1 MVESGLPGAP
11 PLPEELAG
19 RLRAALEAKGPSYQ
33 PRTEHLRNGKP
44 EHTNRLILETSPYL
58 LQHAHNPVSWYAWG
72 DEAFEDARRL
82 DRPVM
87 VSIGYS
93 TCHWCHVMERESFE
107 DVEIARYLN
116 EHYICIKVDR
126 EERPDVDAIYMSAVQ
141 ALSGSGGWPLNVFLT
156 PEREP
161 FFGGTYYPPRDG
173 DRGARR
179 GFLSILGELVDVY
192 HRDRPRVA
200 GAARDLT
207 RVVRELLAAEGAPA
221 DMALPTSAP
230 ILAAVE
236 AYKRTFD
243 PTHGGTRRAPKFPS
257 QLPIRLLLRAYRRS
271 NDAEAL
277 HMATLTLA
285 KMAGGGMYDQLGGGF
300 HRYSTDARWL
310 VPHFEK
316 MLYDNAL
323 LAVAYAEAHQAT
335 GRPDFA
341 RVTQE
346 VLDYVLLE
354 MTSPEGAFYSATDAD
369 SEGEEGKFFVWSLA
383 EIREVLG
390 PGADRFARY
399 YGVSERGNFEGH
411 NILNAAAPDEAEWA
425 ALRSA
430 REKLYAVRLR
440 RVAPLRDEKIL
451 AAWNGLMIS
460 GMAVGARVLAEPK
473 YAQAAAR
480 AAEYVLGRMRE
491 GGRLRRSSIDG
502 RAQHNAYLDDYAFL
516 TQGLLDL
523 YEATFDARWL
533 REALA
538 LAEIVEAHYADRA
551 RGGWFMTSDDHEK
564 LLAREKPAYDGAEPS
579 GNSVQLMN
587 TLRLGELTTDDRFRV
602 IAERAFKAFAPQ
614 LVERPLA
621 LSEMLLALDFWT
633 DAPREVVIVWP
644 DGGPDGGGSRAAG
657 PLLDVVRRT
666 FLPNKVLAG
675 GAEGAALEELARV
688 APIAEGKRALGGK
701 PTAYVCEK
709 GLCEAP
715 TGNPSV
721 LAEQLKKV
729 KPL

>member
-11 PLPEELAG
+11 PVAEETAA
-19 RLRAALEAKGPSYQ
+19 RLRAALEAKGPAYR
-33 PRTEHLRNGKP
+33 PRTEHLREGKP
-44 EHTNRLILETSPYL
+44 EYTNRLILETSPYL
-58 LQHAHNPVSWYAWG
+58 LQHAHNPVSWYGWG

-87 VSIGYS
+87 ISIGYS

-116 EHYICIKVDR
+116 EHFICIKVDR

-141 ALSGSGGWPLNVFLT
+141 ALSGAGGWPLNVFLT

-161 FFGGTYYPPRDG
+161 FFGGTYFPPRDG

-179 GFLSILGELVDVY
+179 GFLSLIGELADVY
-192 HRDRPRVA
+192 RRDRPRVT

-207 RVVRELLAAEGAPA
+207 RVVRELLAEGAPTSPEGL
-221 DMALPTSAP
+221 ALPTSAP
-230 ILAAVE
+230 ILSAVD
-236 AYKRTFD
+236 AYKRAFD
-243 PTHGGTRRAPKFPS
+243 PVEGGTRRAPKFPS
-257 QLPIRLLLRAYRRS
+257 QLPVRLLLRAHRRA
-271 NDAEAL
+271 NDAVAL
-277 HMATLTLA
+277 HMATLTLE

-335 GRPDFA
+335 GRADFA
-341 RVTQE
+341 RVTRE
-346 VLDYVLLE
+346 VLDYVLRE
-354 MTSPEGAFYSATDAD
+354 MTSPDGAFYSATDAD
-369 SEGEEGKFFVWSLA
+369 SEGDEGKFFVWSLA

-390 PGADRFARY
+390 PEADRFARY
-399 YGVSERGNFEGH
+399 YGVTERGNFEGH
-411 NILNAAAPDEAEWA
+411 NILNAAAPDEAEHA
-425 ALRSA
+425 ALRAA
-430 REKLYAVRLR
+430 REKLYEVRAR
-440 RVAPLRDEKIL
+440 RIPPLRDEKIL

-460 GMAVGARVLAEPK
+460 GMAVGARVLGEPR

-480 AAEYVLGRMRE
+480 AAEFVLGRMRE
-491 GGRLRRSSIDG
+491 GGRLRRSYIDG

-516 TQGLLDL
+516 TQGLIDL
-523 YEATFDARWL
+523 HEATFDVRWL

-538 LAEIVEAHYADRA
+538 LAGQVDAHYADRE

-579 GNSVQLMN
+579 GNSVQLLN

-602 IAERAFKAFAPQ
+602 AAERALQAFAPQ
-614 LVERPLA
+614 LIERPLA

-633 DAPREVVIVWP
+633 DTPREVVIVWP
-644 DGGPDGGGSRAAG
+644 EGGSGAG
-657 PLLDVVRRT
+657 PLLDVLRKT
-666 FLPNKVLAG
+666 FLPSKVLAG
-675 GAEGAALEELARV
+675 GSEGAAIEELARV
-688 APIAEGKRALGGK
+688 APIAEGKGALGGK

-709 GLCEAP
+709 GLCQAP
-715 TGNPSV
+715 TGDPAT
-721 LAEQLKKV
+721 LAEQLKQV